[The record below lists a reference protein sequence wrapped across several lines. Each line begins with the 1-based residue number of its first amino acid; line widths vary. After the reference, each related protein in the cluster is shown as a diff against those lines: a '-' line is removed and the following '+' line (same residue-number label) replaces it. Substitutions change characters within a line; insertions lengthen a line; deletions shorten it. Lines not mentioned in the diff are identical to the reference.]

1 MARQA
6 PKYRIGIVSVTSG
19 IGMYLA
25 QRFLDEGSNV
35 VGTVRA
41 TSNIDVPEGTLVYHL
56 DLSSPTTISR
66 DLEGFVQ
73 GVSDF
78 DILVF
83 ANGTMEPIGEALNLS
98 PKGLLDNFQVN
109 FFSVIDILAGMRDEL
124 GSGDKKKSVFF
135 FSGGGTN
142 SPNIGFAAYTLSKLA
157 LLKSSEL
164 FASEHPHT
172 QFVCLGPGWVKT
184 KIHTQAIMSSHTPT
198 ELKDEY
204 FRRVAEND
212 FLKPSEIYEAIIFM
226 HESFPNFSGRNV
238 SLVNDNY
245 KSREYIDRLLQDAD
259 YLKLRRS
266 GNAFANGITH
276 EDF

>member
-1 MARQA
+1 MAKPA
-6 PKYRIGIVSVTSG
+6 PKYKIGIVSVTSG

-25 QRFLDEGSNV
+25 QRFLDDGSNV
-35 VGTVRA
+35 VGTARA
-41 TSNIDVPEGTLVYHL
+41 TSNIDAPEGTLVCHL
-56 DLSSPTTISR
+56 DLSSPTTIAR
-66 DLEGFVQ
+66 DLEGFIQ

-98 PKGLLDNFQVN
+98 PKELLDNFQVN
-109 FFSVIDILAGMRDEL
+109 FFSVIDILAGIRNEL
-124 GSGDKKKSVFF
+124 GSGDKKRSVFF

-157 LLKSSEL
+157 LLKSTEL
-164 FASEHPHT
+164 FDSEYPHT

-184 KIHTQAIMSSHTPT
+184 SIHTQSIKSRHTPI

-212 FLKPSEIYEAIIFM
+212 FLRPSEIYEGIIFI
-226 HESFPNFSGRNV
+226 HESFPIFSGRNV
-238 SLVNDNY
+238 SLANDNY
-245 KSREYIDRLLQDAD
+245 KSQEYIDRLLQDVD

-266 GNAFANGITH
+266 GNAFANGIRH
-276 EDF
+276 EDL